1 MIASRTAQTVS
12 AGFVA
17 LIASAALAAAL
28 VTTSPTP
35 AHHLADGTTGTT
47 ATATVSP
54 APVTN
59 PSPADVTWGG

>member
-1 MIASRTAQTVS
+1 MIASRTAKAAS

-17 LIASAALAAAL
+17 LIASATLAVAL
-28 VTTSPTP
+28 VSPSQTTV
-35 AHHLADGTTGTT
+35 HHVADGSTGTT

-54 APVTN
+54 APVTS